1 MNIDGRGV
9 RSCPRCIVEA
19 EARFEYCGM
28 VFFGDLAINDFSE
41 CMTHGVFDAIEG
53 ACRGG

>member
-9 RSCPRCIVEA
+9 RSFPRCIVEA

-28 VFFGDLAINDFSE
+28 VFFGDLAINNFSE
-41 CMTHGVFDAIEG
+41 CMTHRVFDAIEG